1 MDRFIRTNG
10 LQLHY
15 LEHLGGAPLIVLLPG
30 LTANA
35 HVFDGLIQ
43 AGLSP
48 RFRVL
53 ALDLRGRGL
62 SDAPAEGYTMANHAA
77 DVIGLLDALGIERAT
92 IAGHSFGGLLTF
104 YLAAHYPARVTRL
117 IVLDAAMS
125 NATPATRAAIQ
136 PSLDR
141 LGRVLPSWDT
151 YLDAIKQAPYF
162 DGWWD
167 PAIESYFRADV
178 RVSEDGSVQSRSHPE
193 VIGAAMDGVIAE
205 DWQAH
210 LAAIRQPAILFQ
222 APGDALAEVEHGLLI
237 TEEVL
242 RHLITRDERP
252 VKASR
257 REDGGDVD
265 ETDDTDLLSGMEE
278 DEDEDDGRERI
289 GEDESE
295 AAPAA
300 ID

>member
-15 LEHLGGAPLIVLLPG
+15 LEHPGDGPLIVLLPG

-35 HVFDGLIQ
+35 HAFDGLVQ

-48 RFRVL
+48 RFQAL

-62 SDAPAEGYTMANHAA
+62 SDAPAHGYAMADHAA
-77 DVIGLLDALGIERAT
+77 DVIGLLDALGIARA
-92 IAGHSFGGLLTF
+92 IFAGHSFGGLLTY
-104 YLAAHYPARVTRL
+104 YLAAQYPARVSRL
-117 IVLDAAMS
+117 IILDAAMS

-141 LGRVLPSWDT
+141 LGRVLPGWEA
-151 YLDAIKQAPYF
+151 YLDAIKRAPYF

-178 RVSEDGSVQSRSHPE
+178 RINADGSIQARSRPE
-193 VIGAAMDGVIAE
+193 AIGAAMDGVIAE

-210 LAAIRQPAILFQ
+210 LALIRQPAILFQ
-222 APGDALAEVEHGLLI
+222 APGAYGPPGAPPLLSAEQARATIERLADCRFVEVPGNHMTMLYGAGARLI
-237 TEEVL
+237 
-242 RHLITRDERP
+242 
-252 VKASR
+252 
-257 REDGGDVD
+257 VD
-265 ETDDTDLLSGMEE
+265 EIAAFLG
-278 DEDEDDGRERI
+278 
-289 GEDESE
+289 DESLSLK
-295 AAPAA
+295 
-300 ID
+300 